1 MKTTFNK
8 LALAIG
14 ATAAVAASMNA
25 QAIITSIPGEANLV
39 PVFYY
44 ATASDAFGAGL
55 KNTVVK
61 LTTPRSVGGDT
72 VISFFTPNLTP
83 ATVES
88 ASNPVLSSTIS
99 AYGGGVVAN
108 VLASSQVHW
117 FFLDEQSNHVVNGT
131 IPVSA
136 DDVTIIDAF
145 GLLADHNPADIF
157 YNGKV
162 GYLVLTTQT
171 ASNGTAKADFAF
183 AADAYISV
191 NSLTTPGAPFF
202 TAPTSVP
209 AAITIPTLPMSD
221 GVDTTT
227 YPTTTNN
234 VIEKLTTSS
243 STLFPIASPLYSGTR
258 TGVVGGQP
266 IRVLDIPLSER
277 GDNDN
282 VIVFW
287 NDRNGLTTQAL
298 AFDNI
303 EQNCSTNLTLPQQ
316 LNIFRSGTN
325 VAGGI
330 ALVDNYVKSG
340 AKTASPAFSPVLPL
354 CSAGLDTSDG
364 ELTEGFVKL
373 FITAPTA
380 PTGATGAYASAVA
393 FTIPVV
399 PVVQDDQDDAPQ
411 ATLNAIDVGTF
422 ASR

>member
-44 ATASDAFGAGL
+44 ATASDAFGNGL

-72 VISFFTPNLTP
+72 VIGFFTPNLTP

-88 ASNPVLSSTIS
+88 APN
-99 AYGGGVVAN
+99 
-108 VLASSQVHW
+108 LALGTDYTNSVHW
-117 FFLDEQSNHVVNGT
+117 FFLNEQSNHLVDGT

-136 DDVTIIDAF
+136 DDVYIIDAL
-145 GLLADHNPADIF
+145 GLLDSHQPGAFD
-157 YNGKV
+157 GKV
-162 GYLVLTTQT
+162 GYLILTTQA
-171 ASNGTAKADFAF
+171 ASTGYAKADFAF

-191 NSLTTPGAPFF
+191 NNTPLSGVTPFSAPS
-202 TAPTSVP
+202 TVP
-209 AAITIPTLPMSD
+209 AAITIPTLPMAD

-234 VIEKLTTSS
+234 VIEKITST

-266 IRVLDIPLSER
+266 LRVLDIPLSDR

-287 NDRNGLTTQAL
+287 NDRNGIVTQAL
-298 AFDNI
+298 VYDDQ
-303 EQNCSTNLTLPQQ
+303 ELNCSSNLTLPQQ
-316 LNIFRSGTN
+316 LNIFRNSSAQTVGGT
-325 VAGGI
+325 I
-330 ALVDNYVKSG
+330 ALVDNYAKSG
-340 AKTASPAFSPVLPL
+340 ATSSFSPVLPL
-354 CSAGLDTSDG
+354 CSSGLTLENG
-364 ELTEGFVKL
+364 ELGDGFVKL
-373 FITAPTA
+373 FLTSPTA

-399 PVVQDDQDDAPQ
+399 GYDDTAGWNDDAPIP
-411 ATLNAIDVGTF
+411 TLNAVDAGTF
-422 ASR
+422 ANR

>member
-14 ATAAVAASMNA
+14 ATAAAAASMNA

-44 ATASDAFGAGL
+44 STTSDAFGSGT

-61 LTTPRSVGGDT
+61 ITTPRSVGGDT
-72 VISFFTPNLTP
+72 VISFFTPNQTP

-88 ASNPVLSSTIS
+88 ASNPVLSSTVP
-99 AYGGGVVAN
+99 AYPSGLGAT
-108 VLASSQVHW
+108 VLPTSQVHW

-136 DDVTIIDAF
+136 DDVTITDAIT
-145 GLLADHNPADIF
+145 LLGAGFN
-157 YNGKV
+157 NRV

-191 NSLTTPGAPFF
+191 GSATG
-202 TAPTSVP
+202 VP
-209 AAITIPTLPMSD
+209 SAVTIPTLPMSD

-243 STLFPIASPLYSGTR
+243 STLFPIVSPLYSGTR

-266 IRVLDIPLSER
+266 LRVLDIPLEAR
-277 GDNDN
+277 ATYDN

-298 AFDNI
+298 AYDNV

-316 LNIFRSGTN
+316 LNIFRNSSGAGISGT
-325 VAGGI
+325 GI

-340 AKTASPAFSPVLPL
+340 AKTSSPAFSPVLPL
-354 CSAGLDTSDG
+354 CSAGLALANGDV
-364 ELTEGFVKL
+364 TEGFVKL

-393 FTIPVV
+393 FTIPVLGTT
-399 PVVQDDQDDAPQ
+399 VVDNTTP
-411 ATLNAIDVGTF
+411 TLNAIDVGTF
-422 ASR
+422 ATR

>member
-14 ATAAVAASMNA
+14 ATAAAAASMNA

-44 ATASDAFGAGL
+44 STASDAFGAGL
-55 KNTVVK
+55 KDTVVK

-88 ASNPVLSSTIS
+88 AANPVLSTTIA
-99 AYGGGVVAN
+99 AYIGGVAIN
-108 VLASSQVHW
+108 VLPTSQVHW

-136 DDVTIIDAF
+136 DDVTIIDAL
-145 GLLADHNPADIF
+145 GLLDGHDPTGP
-157 YNGKV
+157 YNGRV

-191 NSLTTPGAPFF
+191 SGATT
-202 TAPTSVP
+202 VP
-209 AAITIPTLPMSD
+209 SAITIPTLPMSD

-258 TGVVGGQP
+258 TGVVGGNP
-266 IRVLDIPLSER
+266 IRVLDIPLSDR
-277 GDNDN
+277 GDNDS

-298 AFDNI
+298 AYDDI

-316 LNIFRSGTN
+316 LNIFRHGN
-325 VAGGI
+325 HAAGSI
-330 ALVDNYVKSG
+330 ALVDNYVRSG
-340 AKTASPAFSPVLPL
+340 AKTSSPAFSPVLPL
-354 CSAGLDTSDG
+354 CSAGLDREDFDS

-380 PTGATGAYASAVA
+380 PTGATGAYASAVS
-393 FTIPVV
+393 FTIPVSS
-399 PVVQDDQDDAPQ
+399 PEDIDDAPE

-422 ASR
+422 ATR